1 MRQILAAAPLL
12 LFTISH
18 AQNPC
23 SAMSVAGLRPGM
35 TPDEVGGTM
44 HIEAASSQVTLAD
57 GTKATVE
64 EYPLPGGLVHV
75 EYDGLADRRGT
86 KVPSSGS
93 RSS

>member
-44 HIEAASSQVTLAD
+44 HIEAASSQNVKCGLSSQSM
-57 GTKATVE
+57 
-64 EYPLPGGLVHV
+64 PL
-75 EYDGLADRRGT
+75 T
-86 KVPSSGS
+86 
-93 RSS
+93 